1 MSMRVRPASFLMDLH
16 FWSPESINIISM
28 FYISCCNS
36 TSGQVVEGLVGQL
49 VDLVDH
55 FRQLLVEIVSSH
67 DRLQRVDGV
76 LRDLPLPLETEESQV
91 RIIPVLEI

>member
-1 MSMRVRPASFLMDLH
+1 ML
-16 FWSPESINIISM
+16 
-28 FYISCCNS
+28 SCCNL

-55 FRQLLVEIVSSH
+55 FRQLLIEIVSGH

-76 LRDLPLPLETEESQV
+76 LRDLPLPLKTEGGVASEYCMFWKY
-91 RIIPVLEI
+91 